1 MTNLRKF
8 FISALLFSAFLNLSL
23 CWASQAAPAV
33 SANAKVKTSTK
44 VVKSAAKQQNLRRF
58 DFRLEGVSCGR
69 CIVNIRTAL
78 RQTKGVNRC
87 EVALRKPFGG
97 VVVYDS
103 SLTNVEKLTKII
115 ITADPKTAVIVQ
127 EPVDDTIEK
136 VPVVLIPKYTSLRKP
151 AG

>member
-1 MTNLRKF
+1 MTNVRRF
-8 FISALLFSAFLNLSL
+8 FVSALLFSAFLNLSM
-23 CWASQAAPAV
+23 CGSTNAAPEV
-33 SANAKVKTSTK
+33 SANTKARTTK
-44 VVKSAAKQQNLRRF
+44 VVNSLAKPQNLRRF

-78 RQTKGVNRC
+78 RQTKGVARC

-103 SLTNVEKLTKII
+103 GLTNVEKLTKIT
-115 ITADPKTAVIVQ
+115 ITADPKTAVVVKD
-127 EPVDDTIEK
+127 PVDETIEK
-136 VPVVLIPKYTSLRKP
+136 VPVVLIPKYTSLQKS

>member
-1 MTNLRKF
+1 MTNVRRF
-8 FISALLFSAFLNLSL
+8 FVSALLFSAFLDLSM
-23 CWASQAAPAV
+23 CCSTQAAPAV
-33 SANAKVKTSTK
+33 SDNAKARTTK
-44 VVKSAAKQQNLRRF
+44 VVNSLTKQQNLRRF

-78 RQTKGVNRC
+78 RQTKGVTRC

-103 SLTNVEKLTKII
+103 GLTNVEKLTKIT
-115 ITADPKTAVIVQ
+115 ITADPKTAVVVKD
-127 EPVDDTIEK
+127 PVDETIEK
-136 VPVVLIPKYTSLRKP
+136 VPVVLIPKYTSLQKS